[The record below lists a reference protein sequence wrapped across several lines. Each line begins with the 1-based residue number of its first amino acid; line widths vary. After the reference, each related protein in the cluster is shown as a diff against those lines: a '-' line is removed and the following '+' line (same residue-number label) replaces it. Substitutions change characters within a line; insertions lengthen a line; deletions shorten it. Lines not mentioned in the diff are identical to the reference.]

1 VSATLDMDEIDL
13 TSAESR
19 TTYEEIKKYLAEQND
34 GLKVRSLNIAQV
46 KRMCGL
52 ELAENFNLP
61 KSEAASR
68 LCVLRKKRMRIKAL
82 KTFKMI

>member
-1 VSATLDMDEIDL
+1 MSATLDMDEIDL

-52 ELAENFNLP
+52 ELAENFICL
-61 KSEAASR
+61 SLR
-68 LCVLRKKRMRIKAL
+68 LLVGSVS
-82 KTFKMI
+82 

>member
-1 VSATLDMDEIDL
+1 MSATLDMDEIDL

-19 TTYEEIKKYLAEQND
+19 TTYEEIKKY
-34 GLKVRSLNIAQV
+34 
-46 KRMCGL
+46 
-52 ELAENFNLP
+52 LAENFNLP